1 MSRVLEDDK
10 WRNPMNEA
18 CGSESLNSLFLHS
31 QRRIRCGA
39 DIMLTAYKTAK
50 YFMRHER
57 MPALEISV
65 LVVSFF
71 GFPENL
77 KAKASPRQVS
87 AVRTYYRVLRVI
99 LAAASI
105 GLKLISLICQR
116 MVAES
121 YSNKRRP
128 FTLPRTDAQNDPLRS
143 RSRCISGR
151 GKEQ

>member
-1 MSRVLEDDK
+1 
-10 WRNPMNEA
+10 
-18 CGSESLNSLFLHS
+18 
-31 QRRIRCGA
+31 
-39 DIMLTAYKTAK
+39 
-50 YFMRHER
+50 MRHER